1 MSWAKG
7 RVLLELEVF
16 IAYRGEIGLTVH
28 DRHMTSEPNRTDTT
42 DGLSALSPQLERVA
56 ELLGVKSVLVMR
68 SEPGSMVVAGT
79 AGEATKH
86 YTVGA
91 AGKKAGDDGSRAPLY
106 CERIV
111 DTNDDLFVR
120 DSRTDQTF
128 AGNEDEVEFG
138 LHNYL
143 GLAVHDPAGKVVGTV
158 CVLDDKVRDYSDEQR
173 HELETLRGAV
183 EDIVS
188 RDDSALG

>member
-1 MSWAKG
+1 MPPCKTG
-7 RVLLELEVF
+7 HHR
-16 IAYRGEIGLTVH
+16 R
-28 DRHMTSEPNRTDTT
+28 MTSEPHRTGTT
-42 DGLSALSPQLERVA
+42 DGLSALTPQLEKVA

-68 SEPGSMVVAGT
+68 SEPDSMVVAAT

-86 YTVGA
+86 YTVGG
-91 AGKKAGDDGSRAPLY
+91 AGQKALDDQNRVPLY

-111 DTNDDLFVR
+111 DTNEDLYVR

-143 GLAVHDPAGKVVGTV
+143 GLAVRDQAGKVVGTV
-158 CVLDDKVRDYSDEQR
+158 CVLDDHARDYSDEQR
-173 HELETLRGAV
+173 EELETLRGAV
-183 EDIVS
+183 ETIVS
-188 RDDSALG
+188 RDGTALG